1 MPVIT
6 VRVDEETKRQMERL
20 AHINWSGVVREAIHR
35 VLDSEGSRNL
45 AKAVLLNERSL
56 IRPRAGW
63 RGVDEIRRWRE
74 RR

>member
-6 VRVDEETKRQMERL
+6 VRVDEETKRRMERL

-35 VLDSEGSRNL
+35 VLEGEGLRNL

-63 RGVDEIRRWRE
+63 RGVDEIRRWRG

>member
-35 VLDSEGSRNL
+35 VLEGEGLRNL

-56 IRPRAGW
+56 IRPKAGW
-63 RGVDEIRRWRE
+63 RGVDEIRRWRG